1 MSPKIQSSNKFI
13 INKSKTYRSGWITKG
28 SGDSGIDFIGR
39 MDIGLGFGAAKVIVL
54 GQAKCESLNTPTS
67 GTHIARTFAKL
78 KRGWLRVYVTT

>member
-1 MSPKIQSSNKFI
+1 
-13 INKSKTYRSGWITKG
+13 
-28 SGDSGIDFIGR
+28 